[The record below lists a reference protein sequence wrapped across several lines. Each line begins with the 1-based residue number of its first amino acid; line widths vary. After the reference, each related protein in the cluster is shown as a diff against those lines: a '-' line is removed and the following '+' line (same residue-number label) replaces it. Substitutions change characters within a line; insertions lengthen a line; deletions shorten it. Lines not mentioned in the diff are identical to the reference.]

1 MRKAY
6 IIMGV
11 SGSGKTTV
19 GQLLAKQLAIPFYD
33 ADDFH
38 PKSNIE
44 KMASGIPLDDEDR
57 KPWLLKLKEEIR
69 SWGQGGVLACSALK
83 ESYRA
88 ILSEGN
94 SIQWIYLDGDYKT
107 IFKRMEAR
115 NHYMKPE
122 LLQSQFETLE
132 PPSYGIQVSVDQTPE
147 AIVSKIISKIQPMK
161 RSEFGILG
169 MGVMGRSL
177 AKNVLRNGFSLSAY
191 NRYTDAEKEVIPSL
205 LSELQNEDIQG
216 FTNLEAFVESIET
229 PRKILLMIPA
239 GSPVDGVLE
248 ELTPLL
254 SQGDIIMDGGNSH
267 YKDTQRR
274 ELVIKSS
281 GFYYLGIGISGGEEG
296 ALLGPSMMVGGD
308 SLAYNKV
315 KVILE
320 TISAKDFNNKP
331 CVSLLGANGAG
342 HFIKTIHNGI
352 EYGEMQLLAEVYAL
366 LKPSLSN
373 DEIAELF
380 KNWNTGETGSFLL
393 ETTIAILQK
402 KENKES
408 LLDKIW
414 DVASSKGTGT
424 WSSITALE
432 QGFPA
437 TILTAA
443 VMERAVSNTKELRT
457 TLSEKLDYESFLA
470 TIDTEKLKEAY
481 QFARLL
487 NHQQGLQLIE
497 ATSNSEGWDVD
508 LSEVVRVWTNGCI
521 LKSELLKKIYPLLS
535 THSNL
540 LEDATMLKRLK
551 HSESAVVDILVWGM
565 QQRNAL
571 PCLSSSLQYWY
582 GITTAFSSANLIQAQ
597 RDAFGAH
604 TYKRIDAPKDQS
616 FTTNWKT
623 NG

>member
-1 MRKAY
+1 
-6 IIMGV
+6 MGV

-19 GQLLAKQLAIPFYD
+19 GQLLAKQLTIPFYD

-38 PKSNIE
+38 PKDNIE

-57 KPWLLKLKEEIR
+57 KPWLLQLNSEIQ
-69 SWGQGGVLACSALK
+69 SWKDGGVLACSALK
-83 ESYRA
+83 ESYRT

-94 SIQWIYLDGDYKT
+94 AIQWIYLEGDFGT
-107 IFKRMEAR
+107 IYKRMKAR

-122 LLQSQFETLE
+122 MLNSQFDTLE
-132 PPSYGIQVSVDQTPE
+132 PPSYGIQVSVDDTPE
-147 AIVSKIISKIQPMK
+147 VIVSKIISKLQTMK
-161 RSEFGILG
+161 HSEFGIIG

-177 AKNVLRNGFSLSAY
+177 AKNVLRNGFSLSVY
-191 NRYTDAEKEVIPSL
+191 NRYTEAEKEVIPSL

-216 FTNLEAFVESIET
+216 FTKISTFVESLET

-239 GSPVDGVLE
+239 GSPVDAVLE
-248 ELTPLL
+248 ELTPFL
-254 SQGDIIMDGGNSH
+254 SQGDILMDGGNSH

-274 ELVIKSS
+274 EKRMKDQ
-281 GFYYLGIGISGGEEG
+281 GFYYLGIGISGGEQG

-308 SLAYNKV
+308 ILAYHKV
-315 KVILE
+315 KGILE
-320 TISAKDFNNKP
+320 SITAKDYKNKP
-331 CVSLLGANGAG
+331 CISLLGANGAG

-352 EYGEMQLLAEVYAL
+352 EYAEMQLLAEVYAL

-380 KNWNTGETGSFLL
+380 IDWNTGETKSYLL

-408 LLDKIW
+408 LLDKVW

-437 TILTAA
+437 TLLTAA
-443 VMERAVSNTKELRT
+443 VMERAISNTKELRT
-457 TLSEKLDYESFLA
+457 VLSEKLKYESFLA
-470 TIDTEKLKEAY
+470 TIETEKLKEAY
-481 QFARLL
+481 QFAQIL
-487 NHQQGLQLIE
+487 NHQQGLQFIE
-497 ATSNSEGWDVD
+497 TTSTSEGWNVD
-508 LSEVVRVWTNGCI
+508 LSEVVRVWTQGCI
-521 LKSELLKKIYPLLS
+521 LKSELLKIIHPLLS
-535 THSNL
+535 AHSNL
-540 LEDATMLKRLK
+540 LQDDTILKKIK

-571 PCLSSSLQYWY
+571 PCLSASLHYWY
-582 GITTAFSSANLIQAQ
+582 GITTAYSSANLIQAQ

-604 TYKRIDAPKDQS
+604 TYKRLDKPKDQS

-623 NG
+623 HG